1 MNVTYGRGYVY
12 AIQYHIVWCVKYRKK
27 IITKAIE
34 ARLSEILN
42 DLAHDNG
49 FSISE
54 FNTDKD
60 HVHILFRAH
69 PNTEISKFINAYKS
83 ASSRLLKKEFP
94 QIRQKLWKEHFWNQS
109 FCLLTTG
116 GAPIEVIRKYIESQ
130 GEKERKRKQQGGKQ
144 SI

>member
-54 FNTDKD
+54 FYTDKD
-60 HVHILFRAH
+60 HVHILVECSPQHYIPDMLKAMKGVSARFIMKSFPELKEQLWDGHLWNPSYFVATVSE
-69 PNTEISKFINAYKS
+69 NTET
-83 ASSRLLKKEFP
+83 
-94 QIRQKLWKEHFWNQS
+94 QIREYIQRQK
-109 FCLLTTG
+109 
-116 GAPIEVIRKYIESQ
+116 
-130 GEKERKRKQQGGKQ
+130 EK
-144 SI
+144 